1 MAGIPAGAGFKI
13 VLRAPLWG
21 LLAAPAAAG
30 GSLIRPSLSPVA
42 DVVQVI
48 RRTGM
53 ASILAVDDSASM
65 RQMVSFTLKGAGYDV
80 VEAADGVQA
89 LAAARERRFNLVI
102 TDVNMPNMDGITL
115 IRELRGLPDYKF
127 TPLLML
133 TTESSPEKKQQG
145 KAAGATGW
153 IVKPFNPVQLL
164 GTVKKVL
171 G

>member
-1 MAGIPAGAGFKI
+1 
-13 VLRAPLWG
+13 
-21 LLAAPAAAG
+21 
-30 GSLIRPSLSPVA
+30 
-42 DVVQVI
+42 
-48 RRTGM
+48 M

-80 VEAADGVQA
+80 IEAVDGVDA
-89 LAAARERRFNLVI
+89 LNKAKQQSVNLVI

-115 IRELRGLPDYKF
+115 IAELRKLPNYKF

-133 TTESSPEKKQQG
+133 TTESAPEKKQAG

-153 IVKPFNPVQLL
+153 IVKPFNPDQLL
-164 GTVKKVL
+164 ATIKKVL